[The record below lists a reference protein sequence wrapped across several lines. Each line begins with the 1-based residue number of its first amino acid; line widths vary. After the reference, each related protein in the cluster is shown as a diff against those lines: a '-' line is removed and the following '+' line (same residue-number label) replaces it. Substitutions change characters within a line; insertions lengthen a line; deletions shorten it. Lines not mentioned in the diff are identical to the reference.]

1 MIWLR
6 AALVSVLSVLGLAEV
21 SGCTHGD
28 PKPNYSSVTGPPSVT
43 TASSSAAGA
52 PTRSAGPGAP
62 TSVPV
67 DQIPPGRP
75 AKWVPAGVPT
85 VAPYK
90 EPGDVVPMFTLAMF
104 KNNQLGALAAALF
117 YRTARNWAYATMEP
131 SSFLTICDAPKCKS
145 DAKFFNDAMAKD
157 QYVVGAR
164 QTQGSASVVIAPKSS
179 DAEWVIQS
187 KVTLAD
193 GRLVTTSGST
203 IRTQRSEAQ
212 LLNLYLRWSGKMWR
226 ISAEFLAD

>member
-6 AALVSVLSVLGLAEV
+6 AALVSVASVLGLAEV

-28 PKPNYSSVTGPPSVT
+28 PKPNYSSVTGTPSVT
-43 TASSSAAGA
+43 TASSSATGA
-52 PTRSAGPGAP
+52 PTRSAGSGAP

-104 KNNQLGALAAALF
+104 KDNQLGALAAARYYLD
-117 YRTARNWAYATMEP
+117 ARNWTIATMDP
-131 SSFLTICDAPKCKS
+131 TPFLIICEAPKCKA
-145 DAKFFNDAMAKD
+145 DAKFYGDAKAKNRR
-157 QYVVGAR
+157 VIGSR
-164 QTQGSASVVIAPKSS
+164 QTPGPPSV
-179 DAEWVIQS
+179 
-187 KVTLAD
+187 
-193 GRLVTTSGST
+193 
-203 IRTQRSEAQ
+203 
-212 LLNLYLRWSGKMWR
+212 
-226 ISAEFLAD
+226 

>member
-6 AALVSVLSVLGLAEV
+6 AALVSVASVLGLAEV

-28 PKPNYSSVTGPPSVT
+28 PRPNYSSVTGTPSVT
-43 TASSSAAGA
+43 TASSSAAGT
-52 PTRSAGPGAP
+52 PTRSAGSGAP

-104 KNNQLGALAAALF
+104 KDNQLGALAAARYYLD
-117 YRTARNWAYATMEP
+117 ARNWTIATMDP
-131 SSFLTICDAPKCKS
+131 TPFLIICDSAQCKDDGRFFAKARAKREHIVGGRQTAGAPSVVVAPKAS
-145 DAKFFNDAMAKD
+145 
-157 QYVVGAR
+157 GAR
-164 QTQGSASVVIAPKSS
+164 
-179 DAEWVIQS
+179 WVLQF
-187 KVTLAD
+187 KVTLAK
-193 GRLVTTSGST
+193 GRLVALDGST
-203 IRTQRSEAQ
+203 VQNQANEVQ
-212 LLNLYLRWSGKMWR
+212 LTNLYLRWNSKMWR
-226 ISAEFLAD
+226 VAEDALAG